1 MSKAML
7 HNLIDMLNE
16 TDMETIYNV
25 LVRFVPGAKPYAD
38 EVSAIA
44 AAEADIENGDVF
56 DIADVAW

>member
-7 HNLIDMLNE
+7 HDLIDMLNE

-44 AAEADIENGDVF
+44 EAQVDIKNGDVF
-56 DIADVAW
+56 NLADISW